1 MRKFCLLMLLFASLL
16 PFYAQAELEI
26 RFLDVGDADA
36 ALIQCDGHAM
46 LIDGGNKS
54 DSSMMYT
61 ILQQAE
67 IDHLDIV
74 VATHAHADHIGGIP
88 GALNRATA
96 GLVLCPVDEGD
107 DDAFADFAKY
117 AKSRSGGITVPAP
130 GDTYPLGDAHITIL
144 GVNTAEGV
152 NNSSIVLR
160 LTYGEVSFLFTGD
173 AEADAEWALVD
184 SGTDLSADILKVA
197 HHGSDTGTTQAFLN
211 AVQPTF
217 AVISVAQDSDTGNP
231 SSAVLQ
237 RLHDMQTVVYRTDR
251 HKNITF
257 STDGTFIC
265 VTIEKSRFRFI
276 NGPTDDS
283 VSMEDVSYIV
293 NTSSCKFHRTDCR
306 HVSRIKGKNYAAYY
320 GTQEDLLRFGYEPC
334 QVCSP

>member
-1 MRKFCLLMLLFASLL
+1 MRKFFLLVLLLALLCPRFAH
-16 PFYAQAELEI
+16 AELEI

-96 GLVLCPVDEGD
+96 GLVLCPVTESIDA
-107 DDAFADFAKY
+107 AFADFEKY
-117 AKSRSGGITVPAP
+117 AKSRGSGITVPQA
-130 GDTYPLGDAHITIL
+130 GDVYSLGEADITIL
-144 GVNTAEGV
+144 GLNSAEGV
-152 NNSSIVLR
+152 NNSSIILK
-160 LTYGEVSFLFTGD
+160 LTYGQVSFLFTGD

-184 SGTDLSADILKVA
+184 SGADLAADILKVA

-217 AVISVAQDSDTGNP
+217 AVISVDQDSNTGNP
-231 SSAVLQ
+231 SPAVLQ
-237 RLHDMQTVVYRTDR
+237 RLHEMQAVIYRTDR
-251 HKNITF
+251 HKNIKF
-257 STDGTFIC
+257 STDGTYIC

-276 NGPTDDS
+276 NGHTDKS
-283 VSMEDVSYIV
+283 VNLENVSYIV
-293 NTSSCKFHRTDCR
+293 NTGSGKFHRTNCG
-306 HVSRIKGKNYAAYY
+306 HVQRIKGKNYAAYY
-320 GTQEDLLRFGYEPC
+320 GTLEDLLRFGYAPC
-334 QVCSP
+334 QSCNP